1 MEKSLCLNSFHW
13 KTRERKWNFL
23 LMKFLLLQK
32 KICSEQT
39 VKMQKLIFLSF
50 PFLISRKRK
59 KGFSSVSF
67 SLTNCSLLLLCDGKK
82 WIVGLAMQ
90 VFSDSEG
97 ELCFTMPFSTLLW
110 ACLREW
116 SGETGLDYKL
126 FRGLTYPLFVCPRK
140 YIYIGCVL
148 FSAWRRGERF
158 YQEPR
163 VQVLYAQV
171 ITGIPCFYCFS
182 HTRLFSY

>member
-1 MEKSLCLNSFHW
+1 MNLWKILLFSQTLRQKLSMEKSLCLNSFHW
-13 KTRERKWNFL
+13 KTRGRKWNFL

-32 KICSEQT
+32 ICSEQS
-39 VKMQKLIFLSF
+39 VKMQKLIFLSL
-50 PFLISRKRK
+50 PFLISAKRK
-59 KGFSSVSF
+59 KGYSFVSF
-67 SLTNCSLLLLCDGKK
+67 SFTNCSLLLLCDGKK

-126 FRGLTYPLFVCPRK
+126 FRVLTCPLF
-140 YIYIGCVL
+140 L
-148 FSAWRRGERF
+148 F
-158 YQEPR
+158 
-163 VQVLYAQV
+163 
-171 ITGIPCFYCFS
+171 
-182 HTRLFSY
+182 